1 MRPTPALLTLLCA
14 AAATLFAGCASA
26 PATPTPK
33 TFAIAIHG
41 GAGTLSKNTPP
52 ERRKEYEDA
61 LAAALT
67 YGRDRLALGDSALDV
82 CESVVRI
89 LEDDPRFNAGKG
101 AVYNEQG
108 QHELDASIM
117 DGSTLRCGAV
127 AGVRTVRHPVS
138 LARLVMEKTRH
149 VLLVGDG
156 AEKFADGQNIER
168 VPNDWFDT
176 DQRRKQLDE
185 ALKERASKGLSAAAA
200 AATSAT
206 GPDAPPSDR
215 RLDYGTV
222 GCVALDA
229 QGRLVAA
236 TSTGGM
242 TAKRWGRVGDAPV
255 IGAGNY
261 ADRFV
266 AVSCTGT
273 GEQFLR
279 HVVAKSISARVE
291 FGGATLDEAVRAL
304 VDRTLEPGDG
314 GVIAVDRFGNLV
326 ARFNSEGMYR
336 GLADASG
343 RFEVGIF

>member
-1 MRPTPALLTLLCA
+1 MPSTPALLTLLA
-14 AAATLFAGCASA
+14 AAAALLAGCAAS

-61 LAAALT
+61 LAAALR

-82 CESVVRI
+82 CEGVVRI

-117 DGSTLRCGAV
+117 DGSTLQCGAV

-149 VLLVGDG
+149 VLLAGDG
-156 AEKFADGQNIER
+156 AEKFADNHNVER

-176 DQRRKQLDE
+176 EPRRKQLDE
-185 ALKERASKGLSAAAA
+185 ALQERAKKGLAAA
-200 AATSAT
+200 
-206 GPDAPPSDR
+206 GDAPADR

-242 TAKRWGRVGDAPV
+242 TAKRWGRIGDAPV

-279 HVVAKSISARVE
+279 HVVGRTISARME
-291 FGGATLDEAVRAL
+291 YGRATLAEAVGAI
-304 VDRTLEPGDG
+304 VDRTLQPGDG

-336 GLADASG
+336 GLADATG
-343 RFEVGIF
+343 RFEVAIF

>member
-1 MRPTPALLTLLCA
+1 MRPTPAVVLA
-14 AAATLFAGCASA
+14 LFAAVVSLLPSCASA
-26 PATPTPK
+26 PASPTPL
-33 TFAIAIHG
+33 TYAIAIHG

-61 LAAALT
+61 LAAVLR

-82 CESVVRI
+82 CEGVVRI

-117 DGSTLRCGAV
+117 DGSTLQCGAV

-149 VLLVGDG
+149 VLLAGDG
-156 AEKFADGQNIER
+156 AEKFADGQNVER

-176 DQRRKQLDE
+176 EPRRKQLDE
-185 ALKERASKGLSAAAA
+185 ALKERAKKGLTAA
-200 AATSAT
+200 
-206 GPDAPPSDR
+206 DAPADR

-279 HVVAKSISARVE
+279 HVVGKNIAARVE
-291 FGGATLDEAVRAL
+291 HGRATLAEAVSAI
-304 VDRTLEPGDG
+304 VDRTLQPGDG

-336 GLADASG
+336 GLADATG
-343 RFEVGIF
+343 RFEVAIF

>member
-1 MRPTPALLTLLCA
+1 MPSTPALLTFLCA
-14 AAATLFAGCASA
+14 AAALLAGCAAS

-61 LAAALT
+61 LATALK

-82 CESVVRI
+82 CESVVRL

-117 DGSTLRCGAV
+117 DGTTLRCGAV

-176 DQRRKQLDE
+176 EQRRKQLDE
-185 ALKERASKGLSAAAA
+185 ALKERASKGLSAAA
-200 AATSAT
+200 
-206 GPDAPPSDR
+206 DAPPADR

-291 FGGATLDEAVRAL
+291 FGGASLDEAVAAL
-304 VDRTLEPGDG
+304 VDRALQPGDG

-336 GLADASG
+336 GLADATG

>member
-1 MRPTPALLTLLCA
+1 
-14 AAATLFAGCASA
+14 
-26 PATPTPK
+26 
-33 TFAIAIHG
+33 
-41 GAGTLSKNTPP
+41 
-52 ERRKEYEDA
+52 
-61 LAAALT
+61 
-67 YGRDRLALGDSALDV
+67 
-82 CESVVRI
+82 
-89 LEDDPRFNAGKG
+89 
-101 AVYNEQG
+101 
-108 QHELDASIM
+108 
-117 DGSTLRCGAV
+117 
-127 AGVRTVRHPVS
+127 VRHPVS

-185 ALKERASKGLSAAAA
+185 ALKERASKGLSAAATA
-200 AATSAT
+200 AAAAAA

-291 FGGATLDEAVRAL
+291 FGGTSLDEAVRAL

>member
-1 MRPTPALLTLLCA
+1 MRPTSAVALV
-14 AAATLFAGCASA
+14 LFAAVASLLPSCAST
-26 PATPTPK
+26 PASPTPL
-33 TFAIAIHG
+33 TYAIAIHG

-61 LAAALT
+61 LAAALK

-82 CESVVRI
+82 CEGVVRI

-117 DGSTLRCGAV
+117 DGSTLQCGAV

-149 VLLVGDG
+149 VLLAGDG
-156 AEKFADGQNIER
+156 AEKFADNHNVER

-176 DQRRKQLDE
+176 EPRRKQLDE
-185 ALKERASKGLSAAAA
+185 ALQERAKKGMTAAA
-200 AATSAT
+200 
-206 GPDAPPSDR
+206 DAPADR

-242 TAKRWGRVGDAPV
+242 TAKRWGRIGDAPV

-279 HVVAKSISARVE
+279 HVVGRTISARME
-291 FGGATLDEAVRAL
+291 YGRATLAEAVGAI
-304 VDRTLEPGDG
+304 VDRTLQPGDG

-336 GLADASG
+336 GLADATG
-343 RFEVGIF
+343 RFEVAIF

>member
-1 MRPTPALLTLLCA
+1 MTPALFALLL
-14 AAATLFAGCASA
+14 AAATLFPGCAFA

-33 TFAIAIHG
+33 TFALAIHG

-127 AGVRTVRHPVS
+127 AGVRTVRHPIS

-149 VLLVGDG
+149 VLLAGDG

-168 VPNDWFDT
+168 VSNDWFDT
-176 DQRRKQLDE
+176 EQRRKQLDE
-185 ALKERASKGLSAAAA
+185 ALKERASKGAAASA
-200 AATSAT
+200 SAGATAT
-206 GPDAPPSDR
+206 TPDTPPADR
-215 RLDYGTV
+215 RRDYGTV

-242 TAKRWGRVGDAPV
+242 TAKRWGRIGDSPV

-261 ADRFV
+261 ADRFI

-279 HVVAKSISARVE
+279 HVVGKSISARVE
-291 FGGATLDEAVRAL
+291 LAGASLDDAVAAL
-304 VDRTLEPGDG
+304 VDRTLQPGDG

-326 ARFNSEGMYR
+326 ARFSSEGMYR

>member
-1 MRPTPALLTLLCA
+1 MPSTPALLTLLA
-14 AAATLFAGCASA
+14 AAAALLAGCAAS

-61 LAAALT
+61 LAAALK

-82 CESVVRI
+82 CEGVVRI

-117 DGSTLRCGAV
+117 DGSTLQCGAV

-149 VLLVGDG
+149 VLLAGDG
-156 AEKFADGQNIER
+156 AEKFADNHNVER

-176 DQRRKQLDE
+176 EPRRKQLDE
-185 ALKERASKGLSAAAA
+185 ALQERAKKGMTAAA
-200 AATSAT
+200 
-206 GPDAPPSDR
+206 DAPADR

-242 TAKRWGRVGDAPV
+242 TAKRWGRIGDAPV

-279 HVVAKSISARVE
+279 HVVGRTISARME
-291 FGGATLDEAVRAL
+291 YGRATLAEAVGAI
-304 VDRTLEPGDG
+304 VDRTLQPGDG

-336 GLADASG
+336 GLADATG
-343 RFEVGIF
+343 RFEVAIF

>member
-1 MRPTPALLTLLCA
+1 MRPFHAAVLVLA
-14 AAATLFAGCASA
+14 AAFASLPSCTTTA
-26 PATPTPK
+26 PTPQPL
-33 TFAIAIHG
+33 TYAIAIHG

-61 LAAALT
+61 LAAALK

-149 VLLVGDG
+149 VLLAGDG
-156 AEKFADGQNIER
+156 AEKFADNHNIER

-185 ALKERASKGLSAAAA
+185 ALQERAKKGLAAA
-200 AATSAT
+200 
-206 GPDAPPSDR
+206 DAPADR

-242 TAKRWGRVGDAPV
+242 TAKRWGRIGDAPV

-279 HVVAKSISARVE
+279 HVAAKSISARIE
-291 FGGATLDEAVRAL
+291 HGRATLAEAVEAL
-304 VDRTLEPGDG
+304 VERTLEPGDG

-336 GLADASG
+336 GLADATG
-343 RFEVGIF
+343 RFEVAIF

>member
-1 MRPTPALLTLLCA
+1 MPSTPALLTLLAAAAALLAGCA
-14 AAATLFAGCASA
+14 AAPAS
-26 PATPTPK
+26 PTPL
-33 TFAIAIHG
+33 TYAIAIHG
-41 GAGTLSKNTPP
+41 GAGTLAKNTPP
-52 ERRKEYEDA
+52 ERRHQYEDA
-61 LAAALT
+61 LAAALR

-82 CESVVRI
+82 CEGVVRI

-117 DGSTLRCGAV
+117 EGSTLQCGAV
-127 AGVRTVRHPVS
+127 AGVRTVRHPIS

-149 VLLVGDG
+149 VLLAGDG
-156 AEKFADGQNIER
+156 AEKFADNHNLER
-168 VPNDWFDT
+168 VSNDWFDT
-176 DQRRKQLDE
+176 EHRRLQLDE
-185 ALKERASKGLSAAAA
+185 ALRERAKKGLTAA
-200 AATSAT
+200 
-206 GPDAPPSDR
+206 DAPADPR
-215 RLDYGTV
+215 FDYGTV

-242 TAKRWGRVGDAPV
+242 TAKRWGRIGDSPV

-279 HVVAKSISARVE
+279 HVVGKDISARVE
-291 FGGATLDEAVRAL
+291 HGRATLAEAVGAI
-304 VDRTLEPGDG
+304 VDRTLQPGDG

-336 GLADASG
+336 GLADATG
-343 RFEVGIF
+343 RFEVAIF

>member
-1 MRPTPALLTLLCA
+1 MPSTPALLTLLA
-14 AAATLFAGCASA
+14 AAAALLAGCAAS

-61 LAAALT
+61 LAAALK

-82 CESVVRI
+82 CEGVVRL

-117 DGSTLRCGAV
+117 DGSTLQCGAV

-149 VLLVGDG
+149 VLLAGDG
-156 AEKFADGQNIER
+156 AEKFADNHNVER

-176 DQRRKQLDE
+176 EPRRKQLDE
-185 ALKERASKGLSAAAA
+185 ALQERAKKGMTAAA
-200 AATSAT
+200 
-206 GPDAPPSDR
+206 DAPADR

-242 TAKRWGRVGDAPV
+242 TAKRWGRIGDAPV

-279 HVVAKSISARVE
+279 HVVGRTISARME
-291 FGGATLDEAVRAL
+291 YGRATLAEAVGAI
-304 VDRTLEPGDG
+304 VDRTLQPGDG

-336 GLADASG
+336 GLADATG
-343 RFEVGIF
+343 RFEVAIF

>member
-1 MRPTPALLTLLCA
+1 MRPTSVALA
-14 AAATLFAGCASA
+14 AILAVTGALPSSCTSA
-26 PATPTPK
+26 PASPTPLAY
-33 TFAIAIHG
+33 AIAIHG
-41 GAGTLSKNTPP
+41 GAGTLAKNTPP
-52 ERRKEYEDA
+52 ERRQQYEDA
-61 LAAALT
+61 LAAALR

-82 CESVVRI
+82 CEGVVRI

-117 DGSTLRCGAV
+117 DGSTLQCGAV
-127 AGVRTVRHPVS
+127 AGVRTIRHPIS

-149 VLLVGDG
+149 VLLAGDG
-156 AEKFADGQNIER
+156 AEKFADNHNLER
-168 VPNDWFDT
+168 VSNDWFDT
-176 DQRRKQLDE
+176 EHRRLQLDE
-185 ALKERASKGLSAAAA
+185 ALRERAKKGLTAA
-200 AATSAT
+200 
-206 GPDAPPSDR
+206 DAPADPR
-215 RLDYGTV
+215 FDYGTV

-242 TAKRWGRVGDAPV
+242 TAKRWGRIGDSPV

-279 HVVAKSISARVE
+279 HVVGKDVSARVE
-291 FGGATLDEAVRAL
+291 HGRATLAEAVSAI
-304 VDRTLEPGDG
+304 VDRTLQPGDG

-336 GLADASG
+336 GLADATG

>member
-1 MRPTPALLTLLCA
+1 MPSTPALLTLLA
-14 AAATLFAGCASA
+14 AAAALLAGCAAS

-61 LAAALT
+61 LAAALK

-82 CESVVRI
+82 CESVVRL

-117 DGSTLRCGAV
+117 DGSTLQCGAV

-149 VLLVGDG
+149 VLLAGDG
-156 AEKFADGQNIER
+156 AEKFADNHNVER

-176 DQRRKQLDE
+176 EPRRKQLDE
-185 ALKERASKGLSAAAA
+185 ALQERAKKGMTAA
-200 AATSAT
+200 
-206 GPDAPPSDR
+206 GDAPADR

-242 TAKRWGRVGDAPV
+242 TAKRWGRIGDAPV

-279 HVVAKSISARVE
+279 HVVGRTISARME
-291 FGGATLDEAVRAL
+291 YGRATLAEAVGAI
-304 VDRTLEPGDG
+304 VDRTLQPGDG

-336 GLADASG
+336 GLADATG
-343 RFEVGIF
+343 RFEVAIF